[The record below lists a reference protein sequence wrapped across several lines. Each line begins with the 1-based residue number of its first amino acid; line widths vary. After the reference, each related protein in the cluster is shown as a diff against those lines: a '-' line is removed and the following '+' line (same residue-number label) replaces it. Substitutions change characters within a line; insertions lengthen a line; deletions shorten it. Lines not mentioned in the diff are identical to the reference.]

1 MAKLTLSQ
9 VISGYNSIVT
19 LNANFDAI
27 EAAIENTLS
36 LDGTSPNELQVDLSM
51 GGHRVTNL
59 AAPVQPNDAVRWID
73 VANIV
78 AGGDVDISPTV
89 DWSSGI
95 TGIPTNVSQFAA
107 LADPGADRL
116 LFWDDS
122 AGVWTHLILGT
133 GLSIAGTTI
142 SSTASSVAWSGITG
156 TPTYVTSLGSLADP
170 GADRIIFWDDSAS
183 NLAHLTVGTGMV
195 LTGTTIAVSLLGIQ
209 SLTDPNADR
218 ILFWDDS
225 VGASSWLSLGTGLS
239 ITGTTL
245 DANVTLTSTT
255 GSFTGTLTGVDS
267 VVSGSVKWSKNGN
280 VVTLEFPT
288 LSGTS
293 NSTVHT
299 VTGAPVDVRPTTA
312 QRFLLV
318 VSEDDTQTI
327 VLATM
332 GTDGTLSFPA
342 TLAGGAFTASGTDAV
357 PNQTVTYHLS

>member
-1 MAKLTLSQ
+1 MKLSLQ
-9 VISGYNSIVT
+9 QIVSGYNSIVN

-27 EAAIENTLS
+27 VDAIENTVS
-36 LDGTSPNELQVDLSM
+36 LDGTSPNELQVDISM
-51 GGHRVTNL
+51 GGHRITNL
-59 AAPVQPNDAVRWID
+59 AAPVQDNDAVRWID
-73 VANIV
+73 VANII
-78 AGGDVDISPTV
+78 AGGDIDISPTV
-89 DWSSGI
+89 DWTTGI
-95 TGIPTNVSQFAA
+95 TGKPTNITQFAA

-122 AGVWTHLILGT
+122 AGTWTHLSLGT
-133 GLSIAGTTI
+133 GLSISGTVI
-142 SSTASSVAWSGITG
+142 SSTAASVAWSGITSV
-156 TPTYVTSLGSLADP
+156 PAYVTSLAALADP
-170 GADRIIFWDDSAS
+170 GADRIIFWDDSAT
-183 NLAHLTVGTGMV
+183 NLSHLTMGSG
-195 LTGTTIAVSLLGIQ
+195 LAITGTSLGLSLLGIEA
-209 SLTDPNADR
+209 LTDPGADR

-225 VGASSWLSLGTGLS
+225 AGISTWLSLGSGLS

-245 DANVTLTSTT
+245 SATVTLTSTT
-255 GSFTGTLTGVDS
+255 GSFTGTLTGVDG
-267 VVSGSVKWSKNGN
+267 VVSGSVKWTKNGN

-299 VTGAPVDVRPTTA
+299 ITGAPVDVRPTTA

-318 VSEDDTQTI
+318 VSEDGTQAI

-342 TLAGGAFTASGTDAV
+342 SLAGAAFTASGTDAV